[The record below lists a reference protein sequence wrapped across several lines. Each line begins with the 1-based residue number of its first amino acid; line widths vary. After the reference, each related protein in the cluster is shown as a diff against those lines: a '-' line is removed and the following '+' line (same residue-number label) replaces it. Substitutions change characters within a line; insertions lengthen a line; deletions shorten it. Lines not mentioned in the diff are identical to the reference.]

1 MKRPSS
7 RWMVGR
13 RRFIKGILLLASSI
27 IAALSALLIL
37 TPQRKEWLDGEVIE
51 LPKPP
56 KISMSVEEAIQRRR
70 SIREYKHPIDLVRFS
85 QLLFHSFSKVGN
97 GYGAL
102 QAALNEIDVYVAVGE
117 GRVEGVQGGIY
128 LYLRDEHALKMLKE
142 GSFLKELASAAVNQ
156 VWVEEACFNIV
167 LFSDLKDGVLREG
180 VVELPHLC
188 AGILGEKVY
197 LAAVGLGLGCVVIG
211 AFYDDRVKEI
221 FNTAKTP
228 LYIIPVGVRV

>member
-1 MKRPSS
+1 
-7 RWMVGR
+7 MVER

-27 IAALSALLIL
+27 IAALSALFIL
-37 TPQRKEWLDGEVIE
+37 TPQKKEWLDREVIE

-56 KISMSVEEAIQRRR
+56 KISMPVEEAIQRRR

-85 QLLFHSFSKVGN
+85 QLLFYSFSRAGN

-102 QAALNEIDVYVAVGE
+102 QTVLNEIVVYLAVGE
-117 GRVEGVQGGIY
+117 GRVEGVPAGIY
-128 LYLRDEHALKMLKE
+128 LYLRDEHALKMLRK

-167 LFSDLKDGVLREG
+167 LFSDLKGGVLREG

-188 AGILGEKVY
+188 AGILAERVY

-211 AFYDDRVKEI
+211 AFYDDKVKEI
-221 FNTAKTP
+221 FNTTKTP
-228 LYIIPVGVRV
+228 LYIIPVGDRI

>member
-1 MKRPSS
+1 
-7 RWMVGR
+7 MVGR

-27 IAALSALLIL
+27 IVAFSTLLIF
-37 TPQRKEWLDGEVIE
+37 TSQRKEGFVGGVVE
-51 LPKPP
+51 LPEPP
-56 KISMSVEEAIQRRR
+56 KISMPVEEAIQRRR
-70 SIREYKHPIDLVRFS
+70 SIREYRHPIDLTRFS
-85 QLLFHSFSKVGN
+85 QLLSHSLGRAGN

-117 GRVEGVQGGIY
+117 GKVEGVPAGIY
-128 LYLRDEHALKMLKE
+128 LYLRDEHALKMLRE

-156 VWVEEACFNIV
+156 SWVREACFNIV
-167 LFSDLKDGVLREG
+167 LFSDLERGVLREG

-221 FNTAKTP
+221 FKTAKTP
-228 LYIIPVGVRV
+228 LYIIPVGDRI